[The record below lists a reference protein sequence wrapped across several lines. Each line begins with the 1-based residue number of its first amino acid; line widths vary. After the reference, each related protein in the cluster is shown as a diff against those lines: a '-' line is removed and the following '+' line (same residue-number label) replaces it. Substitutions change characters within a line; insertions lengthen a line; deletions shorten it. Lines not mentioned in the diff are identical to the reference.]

1 MVISDRRDWY
11 VKYIYK
17 KCIFNVRDKKYC
29 TRVGVLLLIMKAL
42 VYTGPKKVEVRDVP
56 DPTPKSG
63 SIKVKMKYCGICG
76 SDIGIFLGTHPRAKA
91 PLILGHEFLGEV
103 VEDGKKFK
111 KGDRVV
117 AFPLLS
123 CGRCLPCRTGNAH
136 VCNTLGLIGIDV
148 DGGICEYGYFN
159 EDILFKVPDDVSDR
173 AAAVIEPLAVIVR
186 AIHQSNFKSL
196 DVTAVIGAGP
206 IGMITGMM
214 LKHMGASK
222 VFISDID
229 EKRLEKAKEF
239 GMITVNAKTDSM
251 EKATKAATD
260 GEGVDVLFECSGAEI
275 AAVQMTDI
283 TRVGGTI
290 CMVSVHKAPHNVN
303 LRDINFKEQ
312 HMVGT
317 RVYTKEEFRRAVE
330 YSAQIKEDLEK
341 IVSHIVPLKDSEKV
355 FDMIA
360 DPNYGTVKVLIDC
373 TDI

>member
-1 MVISDRRDWY
+1 
-11 VKYIYK
+11 
-17 KCIFNVRDKKYC
+17 
-29 TRVGVLLLIMKAL
+29 MKAL
-42 VYTGPKKVEVRDVP
+42 VYTGPKEVEVRDIP
-56 DPTPKSG
+56 EQTPKDG
-63 SIKVKMKYCGICG
+63 SIKLKMKYCGVCG
-76 SDIGIFLGTHPRAKA
+76 SDIAISLGKHPRAKA
-91 PLILGHEFLGEV
+91 PLVLGHEFLGEV

-117 AFPLLS
+117 AYPLLS
-123 CGRCLPCRTGNAH
+123 CGHCLPCRTGNPH
-136 VCNTLGLIGIDV
+136 VCNTLRLIGIDV
-148 DGGICEYGYFN
+148 DGGICQYGYID
-159 EDILFKVPDDVSDR
+159 EDVLFKVPDDVSDK

-196 DVTAVIGAGP
+196 DVAAVIGAGP
-206 IGMITGMM
+206 IGMIAGMM

-229 EKRLEKAKEF
+229 EKRLEKAMEF
-239 GMITVNAKTDSM
+239 GMIPVNAKTESM
-251 EKATKAATD
+251 EKVAKTATD

-275 AAVQMTDI
+275 AAMEMTSI

-290 CMVSVHKAPHNVN
+290 CMVSVPKTPLNVN

-312 HMVGT
+312 HIVGT
-317 RVYTKEEFRRAVE
+317 RVYTKEEFRQAVE

-341 IVSHIVPLKDSEKV
+341 IVSHILPLKDSAKV

-360 DPNYGTVKVLIDC
+360 DLNYGTVKVLIDC